1 MFLSVWLRVGLE
13 YANSSGKQGEIEI
26 AGRRVQFLPVSQRWV
41 LVQLGRVGLHR
52 RRQGRGDQEED
63 LGLHCGFG
71 LLLVVVMVVLVA
83 VVAVVAVVEIV
94 DVDAEL

>member
-1 MFLSVWLRVGLE
+1 MFLSVWLRVGLD
-13 YANSSGKQGEIEI
+13 YANSSGKQGEIER
-26 AGRRVQFLPVSQRWV
+26 AGRRVQCLPVSQRRV
-41 LVQLGRVGLHR
+41 LVQLGRVGQHR
-52 RRQGRGDQEED
+52 RRQGRGDEEED

-71 LLLVVVMVVLVA
+71 LLLVVMVVLVA